1 MIDQNDKSTLNKT
14 SQSSS
19 SESEKTPDHKS
30 NKPVLFVVF
39 SLGFVAV
46 FFILVFLL
54 NQGPIDNVEYEWGD
68 TFTMDQKIAR
78 DKVWRTSTDSAIEKG
93 KKLYEV
99 NAIGDVGEFFA
110 GIKQG
115 KYGTS
120 EVEIYRALTNG
131 VSDIRFHS
139 LEYLPSQVRWNLTH
153 YIRSEMPNPKV
164 ATLDEW
170 QSLDE
175 EGI

>member
-1 MIDQNDKSTLNKT
+1 MADKNKSNLDNT
-14 SQSSS
+14 SQNSASGDVQN
-19 SESEKTPDHKS
+19 PNHRS
-30 NKPVLFVVF
+30 NKPVLFMLF

-46 FFILVFLL
+46 FFMFVFLL

-68 TFTMDQKIAR
+68 TFTMEQKASR
-78 DKVWRTSTDSAIEKG
+78 DKVWRTSTESAIEKG

-99 NAIGDVGEFFA
+99 NAIGDVGEFFTQ
-110 GIKQG
+110 IKQG
-115 KYGTS
+115 EYGSS
-120 EVEIYRALTNG
+120 EVEIYKALTNG
-131 VSDIRFHS
+131 VSDPRFHS
-139 LEYLPSQVRWNLTH
+139 LEYFPSQVRWSLTH
-153 YIRSEMPNPKV
+153 YIRSEMSNPKI